1 MSKQTISHLPDHY
14 TLGDAFS
21 NQHGIRCY
29 PATDNRTGM
38 RYVAKVQ
45 TFPYSPSVTEAFLL
59 SGAFES
65 ENDVDAYYHD
75 LGSDLCRQAA
85 ILNAFSHT
93 AYFSHFTACEMA
105 KRNDGGYDVW
115 LLAPFC
121 TTLAAV
127 FKKISLSKEKILELG
142 ITLCRALSLCREA
155 GFLYT
160 GIKPENIFLSNDGRF
175 MIGDVGFIPLASLP
189 YAALPLRRYTVYTP
203 SDCHDCY
210 CRLSDN
216 LDVYSIGVVLYQ
228 ACSGGTL
235 PEKLAFPPK
244 IDNKNLAEIIMTAC
258 FPASDGRWKNPSE
271 MEDALIACQSETIK
285 Q

>member
-1 MSKQTISHLPDHY
+1 MSEQTISHLPEHY

-21 NQHGIRCY
+21 NQYGVRCY

-38 RYVAKVQ
+38 RYVAKAQ

-59 SGAFES
+59 SGAFDS
-65 ENDVDAYYHD
+65 EKEVNAYYHD
-75 LGSDLCRQAA
+75 LGKDLCRQAA
-85 ILNAFSHT
+85 ILNALSHT
-93 AYFSHFTACEMA
+93 TYFSHFTTCEIA
-105 KRNDGGYDVW
+105 KRDEGGYDVW
-115 LLAPFC
+115 LLSPFY
-121 TTLAAV
+121 TTLAAL

-142 ITLCRALSLCREA
+142 IALCRALSLSREA

-160 GIKPENIFLSNDGRF
+160 GIKPENIFISSKGQF
-175 MIGDVGFIPLASLP
+175 MIGDVGFIPLSSLP

-228 ACSGGTL
+228 ACNGGAI
-235 PEKLAFPPK
+235 PEKITIPPK
-244 IDNKNLAEIIMTAC
+244 TDNKSLAEIIMTAC
-258 FPASDGRWKNPSE
+258 LPTTDGRWKNPAE
-271 MEDALIACQSETIK
+271 MEDALIACQAETVK